1 MTAIVGILN
10 RQGIAFAADS
20 AATLT
25 VSSTHKITN
34 HANKIFELS
43 KIEPIGI
50 AMYGNMNLMKLS
62 WEQIIKMYRKKLA
75 DTKFDSL
82 EEYAADFFTYV
93 RNLMAPNQD
102 NIYTQNQ
109 IRFFVNSFYDEI
121 IKLANDKL
129 KEKSKEL
136 SDENIVVTMMD
147 VMKSISDSYKQK
159 DTCLD
164 CKNLTL
170 ESFTDI

>member
-121 IKLANDKL
+121 IKQ
-129 KEKSKEL
+129 
-136 SDENIVVTMMD
+136 TM
-147 VMKSISDSYKQK
+147 
-159 DTCLD
+159 
-164 CKNLTL
+164 L
-170 ESFTDI
+170 E

>member
-62 WEQIIKMYRKKLA
+62 WEQIIKMYRKRLA
-75 DTKFDSL
+75 DTNFDSL
-82 EEYAADFFTYV
+82 EEYATHFL
-93 RNLMAPNQD
+93 LML
-102 NIYTQNQ
+102 
-109 IRFFVNSFYDEI
+109 EI
-121 IKLANDKL
+121 
-129 KEKSKEL
+129 
-136 SDENIVVTMMD
+136 
-147 VMKSISDSYKQK
+147 
-159 DTCLD
+159 
-164 CKNLTL
+164 
-170 ESFTDI
+170 